1 MIKKLRYQCAVNIRP
16 CQLVAWVKSVIEFSE
31 TAPCLTASGGVTVVA
46 VQPFAGF
53 YLIDKTVKKIP
64 DISAFSFGG
73 NAGFLG
79 ATLN

>member
-1 MIKKLRYQCAVNIRP
+1 MFEEFRHQSTINIRP
-16 CQLVAWVKSVIEFSE
+16 RQLVARVKAFEQFSE
-31 TAPCLTASGGVTVVA
+31 TAPCLTAPGSIAVVA

-64 DISAFSFGG
+64 DIRVFSFSG
-73 NAGFLG
+73 NSGFLG